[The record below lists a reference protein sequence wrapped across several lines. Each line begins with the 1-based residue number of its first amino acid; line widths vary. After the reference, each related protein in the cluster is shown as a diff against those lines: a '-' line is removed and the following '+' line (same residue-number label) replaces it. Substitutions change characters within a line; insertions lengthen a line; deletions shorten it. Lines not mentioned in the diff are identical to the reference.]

1 MNEILTTKLLF
12 LPNIHASSGCRGL
25 KFVLRP
31 VIVAE
36 MENLYLSQIA
46 IKAAFRRFFNEI
58 RQAKKPT
65 LKIRP
70 SDNPNFL

>member
-25 KFVLRP
+25 KFILRP
-31 VIVAE
+31 VIPAE

-46 IKAAFRRFFNEI
+46 IKASFRRALMESDSPEN
-58 RQAKKPT
+58 
-65 LKIRP
+65 LK
-70 SDNPNFL
+70 D